1 MSSDLPSQLLSVFAT
16 DSEGTPETTLRSG
29 DSIDSNGTAIPFDFE
44 RDAVS
49 DDYLT
54 QYHCGV
60 AYLDAASWR
69 HYLPMLGEFALRHL
83 DSNSLVVGALIA
95 SLRPPDR
102 DPSRLASLDSLQETV
117 MRELLEILAYSL
129 ASVWQ
134 EEARQALDEWWING
148 ARYRP
153 KSG

>member
-1 MSSDLPSQLLSVFAT
+1 MSGELLSRMRSAFAA
-16 DSEGTPETTLRSG
+16 DAEGTPQTTLRSG
-29 DSIDSNGTAIPFDFE
+29 DSIDSYGAAIPFDSE

-49 DDYLT
+49 HDYLT

-60 AYLDAASWR
+60 VYLDASSWR
-69 HYLPMLGEFALRHL
+69 HYLPTLGEFAVRHL
-83 DSNSLVVGALIA
+83 DSNSPVIGALIA

-102 DPSRLASLDSLQETV
+102 DPPRLASLDPLQETV
-117 MRELLEILAYSL
+117 VRELLEILACSS

-134 EEARQALDEWWING
+134 EEARQAMDEWWIDG